1 MRDWALGA
9 LEQLQQQTEEGGE
22 KEGGGEGEGK
32 EGGGG
37 GGGGREGRGL
47 PPGHSCV
54 GVACVR
60 VSQGKWKDVC
70 ELLEKGQQYLK
81 LVLLLALALALT
93 IQYEIS
99 V

>member
-9 LEQLQQQTEEGGE
+9 LEQLQQQTEEGGGE
-22 KEGGGEGEGK
+22 EGGEK

-37 GGGGREGRGL
+37 GGGGRERGGL

-60 VSQGKWKDVC
+60 VGQGKWKDVC
-70 ELLEKGQQYLK
+70 ELLEEGL
-81 LVLLLALALALT
+81 
-93 IQYEIS
+93 
-99 V
+99 